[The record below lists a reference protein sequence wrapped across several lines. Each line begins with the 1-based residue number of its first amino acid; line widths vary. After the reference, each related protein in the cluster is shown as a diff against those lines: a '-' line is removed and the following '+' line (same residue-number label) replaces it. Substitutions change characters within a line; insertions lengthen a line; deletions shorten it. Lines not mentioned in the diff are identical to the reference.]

1 MFVEKTLEEV
11 GAMSMDEQRKYLT
24 EKREHE
30 ANLRKEEIQAQIEEA
45 NKSNAPK
52 EDVEKLTKQFEAVVK
67 ELEVYGLKLK
77 AITEKPTQNEKA
89 IANFDQALK
98 EAVESNETFKAVA
111 EGGKQSAPISFEVK
125 AAVTMGLDTT
135 VEAVGSESQITIT
148 RNSGIVSTL
157 RKRIL
162 KYLTGGVSVGSLVGQ
177 NKVMWVEELDEQGAP
192 IFIGEGD
199 TKTQLSVRYEER
211 DKKARKIGVHGKVT
225 TEMMRN
231 LPSFINYIKNNLA
244 RRVDIKTEDQLFAG
258 NDTGDNLAGLSGYA
272 TAFTGGSLAG
282 TLANPSVAD
291 VFRAIALQIEEAFG
305 VGTAVYVR
313 PSVLAQMD
321 TAKTTD
327 GVYQLPPFR
336 SANGNIVAGMTLISS
351 NGIPAGLDFIG
362 GDLSVVNVLFS
373 DNMSIQIGLDGNDFI
388 NNKKTILVEQE
399 LVQFVS
405 ANDTQVLVK
414 GTIATAIT
422 ALTV

>member
-77 AITEKPTQNEKA
+77 AITEKPTQNEKT

-244 RRVDIKTEDQLFAG
+244 RRVDIKTEDQLFSG

-351 NGIPAGLDFIG
+351 NGIPSGLDFIG

-414 GTIATAIT
+414 GDIATAIT